1 MAESAFNEGS
11 VDVDFRVESN
21 DNTHM
26 LFVDGGNNR
35 VGIGTNSPG
44 LQFVV
49 NAADGKSDNAYVAYI
64 GNQEATDDRSYGLQI
79 VAGSTVNDAPLF
91 IQDHDGSNDLLIV
104 RGNGR
109 VGIGTTAPAGLLEV
123 EN

>member
-49 NAADGKSDNAYVAYI
+49 NAADAKSDNAYVAYI
-64 GNQEATDDRSYGLQI
+64 GNQEATDD
-79 VAGSTVNDAPLF
+79 
-91 IQDHDGSNDLLIV
+91 
-104 RGNGR
+104 
-109 VGIGTTAPAGLLEV
+109 
-123 EN
+123 

>member
-35 VGIGTNSPG
+35 VDIGTNSSG
-44 LQFVV
+44 LQCGV
-49 NAADGKSDNAYVAYI
+49 NAADGRADNAYVGYMVTYE
-64 GNQEATDDRSYGLQI
+64 QSD
-79 VAGSTVNDAPLF
+79 
-91 IQDHDGSNDLLIV
+91 DGSC
-104 RGNGR
+104 G
-109 VGIGTTAPAGLLEV
+109 
-123 EN
+123 